1 MAYIRKILTLQR
13 HSDVG
18 NFCMYIPNSTC
29 PEHILKLHRD
39 AGFSRSNIQTGP
51 NSQARSDYSPTLHT
65 IQRLLE
71 AHLTIFLLSFS
82 GMQIALS
89 VG

>member
-29 PEHILKLHRD
+29 PEHILKLHPD

-51 NSQARSDYSPTLHT
+51 ISQARSACGSM
-65 IQRLLE
+65 
-71 AHLTIFLLSFS
+71 FMS
-82 GMQIALS
+82 
-89 VG
+89 